1 MAEIRNFSNTASSR
15 PVQRN
20 VSPRLNDVNGNAR
33 QQYQMNGPPNR
44 FQGGIQNKGHGGPAM
59 KVQSGAYYSR
69 AQEPMQNE
77 HSPVIP
83 TAQMQSMSV
92 GPRNR
97 RSPVGVNNPLLKYD
111 VIPAK
116 KTGPSDA
123 EKKLNEL
130 TQQLEEEMAENPE
143 GDDFGFCVKCG
154 KKVTGSGQACQAM
167 GNLYHTNC
175 FVCCSCGRTL
185 RGKAFYNVHGKVYCE
200 EDYLYSGFQQ
210 TAEKCAICGHLIM
223 DTILQAMGNA
233 YHPGCFRCVVCN
245 RCLDGVPF
253 TIDIDHKIYCVKD
266 YHKTYAPKCASCK
279 EPITPVEGTMETVRV
294 VSMDKDFHVECYRCT
309 ECGLQL
315 SDEEGKRCYPLNNR
329 LLCYTCHISQIAPHL
344 QYPIEEEGP
353 EAASSGSYS
362 PQISPSST
370 HPVVSP
376 PMTPETRSPQRRP
389 PRGPQNSYYPV
400 AKEASPP
407 PPPNFRDPGG
417 ASSSPPLEP
426 PPYTPND
433 PLQQDYPPWKT
444 DGDYYTYSNKPE
456 QQVARSQPGS

>member
-1 MAEIRNFSNTASSR
+1 
-15 PVQRN
+15 
-20 VSPRLNDVNGNAR
+20 
-33 QQYQMNGPPNR
+33 MNGPPNR

-143 GDDFGFCVKCG
+143 GDDFGEMIIIQKTTVGFLYVTVFVSNVARKSPVLVKL
-154 KKVTGSGQACQAM
+154 VRLWETS
-167 GNLYHTNC
+167 TIPT
-175 FVCCSCGRTL
+175 VCMLFIGRTL

-407 PPPNFRDPGG
+407 PPPNFRDPGVRRRRHP
-417 ASSSPPLEP
+417 SSPRR
-426 PPYTPND
+426 TPQR

-456 QQVARSQPGS
+456 QQVARSQPGNYVPQAVRSKVTGFMVTDL